1 MAIRS
6 NWSQQIQ
13 RRTSN
18 ILSQLPPE
26 LDTEASF
33 TKTPNFECYAGEVG
47 TDVAEVE
54 GARRSLDGLSP
65 EMYLDAHH
73 PKPRRLTTSDW
84 LNYGEEM
91 M

>member
-54 GARRSLDGLSP
+54 GAR
-65 EMYLDAHH
+65 
-73 PKPRRLTTSDW
+73 
-84 LNYGEEM
+84 
-91 M
+91 